1 MRTMNI
7 TADTD
12 IQTGTRLFALLTCGQ
27 DNVCSQHLVN
37 TITGVMFWSYASRL
51 TLYLSFSCLTVSI
64 NIL

>member
-27 DNVCSQHLVN
+27 DKVCSQHRVN
-37 TITGVMFWSYASRL
+37 TVTGVMFKRTCPQPVL
-51 TLYLSFSCLTVSI
+51 LYS
-64 NIL
+64 